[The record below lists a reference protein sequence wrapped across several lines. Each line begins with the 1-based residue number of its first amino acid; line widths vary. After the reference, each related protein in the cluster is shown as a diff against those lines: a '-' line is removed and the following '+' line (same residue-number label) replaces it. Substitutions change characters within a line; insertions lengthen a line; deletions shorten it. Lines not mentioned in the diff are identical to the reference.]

1 MECVVGAWLLKARPL
16 PPSGSGPFP
25 NPTQRNSAPPRGSWP
40 LWAGGASTMPGGPAC
55 GSPTRT
61 PRVRCAPG
69 QAWIRGSPATHPGA
83 REAACSR
90 GCSSPRGGGDTR
102 WAHWAAGSPAPGPCL
117 SVVAGTRTP
126 RGEQKGGAPPQD
138 RHTSTFFFLQLG
150 HEVPTHFFFL
160 THTRPLPN
168 VFFCALT
175 FCSKL
180 TVRRVSVSICHYQ
193 KAWG

>member
-1 MECVVGAWLLKARPL
+1 MECVVDAWLLKARPL

-40 LWAGGASTMPGGPAC
+40 LWAGGIHHARGPGLRLPDSDPARSVRP
-55 GSPTRT
+55 GSGGD
-61 PRVRCAPG
+61 PG
-69 QAWIRGSPATHPGA
+69 QSRYSPWCA
-83 REAACSR
+83 
-90 GCSSPRGGGDTR
+90 GGGVLSGLLIATR
-102 WAHWAAGSPAPGPCL
+102 RRRHAVGALGGGVPGPCL

-126 RGEQKGGAPPQD
+126 RDEQKGGAPPQD
-138 RHTSTFFFLQLG
+138 RNTSTFFFLQLG